1 MAASLQHGPNDL
13 RQVLQKFDE
22 RLRLARASEL
32 ALLNHLQRAEEV
44 LCAGGISKASAAELD
59 LLARIHVRQGR
70 FEDARKRWQQ
80 AIDRDE
86 ESRSKFEE
94 CLRELETFSAKQM
107 KRRQIEWLLT
117 LTLLSASILMGLWI
131 LVQLTQQNS

>member
-1 MAASLQHGPNDL
+1 MAASFQHGPNDL

-32 ALLNHLQRAEEV
+32 ALLNHSQRAEEV